1 MRRMLR
7 SPISM
12 AFILLMY
19 KVALYQLYRGTAVQQ
34 HELITGHAFDK
45 PQKFCYT
52 LINIIRDA
60 WSESSTH
67 DAMQDPIDS
76 FVSGTGIIP

>member
-1 MRRMLR
+1 MH
-7 SPISM
+7 S
-12 AFILLMY
+12 
-19 KVALYQLYRGTAVQQ
+19 
-34 HELITGHAFDK
+34 K

-60 WSESSTH
+60 WSESSTLY

-76 FVSGTGIIP
+76 FVLGTGLFSVP